1 MKSTK
6 EKIEKSVE
14 NLREP
19 LVDFVQQMVR
29 TPSLPDKEHTVQKLV
44 ASKLKTVE
52 TEVDVF
58 PCRFEQLK
66 DHPAFCD
73 DGFSPNERVDVVGRW
88 MGNSRGR
95 SLILNGHVDV
105 VPTGDETLWDDS
117 PWSGSENDGKIYG
130 RGSCDMKGGL
140 SAGIFALEAL
150 KKLNFK
156 PDGNVLFESVIGE
169 ESGGAGTLAALERGY
184 SADGAVI
191 LEPTSLSLSPIQSGA
206 LTFRLTVTGKATHAA
221 MKWDGINAIEKFSIL
236 QIAIKDLEKRRH
248 EEQTHGF
255 YEDPNRIAP

>member
-6 EKIEKSVE
+6 ENIEKSVD

-19 LVDFVQQMVR
+19 LVDFVQQIVR
-29 TPSLPDKEHTVQKLV
+29 TPSLPDEEHAVQELV
-44 ASKLKTVE
+44 ASKLRRLE

-58 PCRFEQLK
+58 PCQFEQLK

-73 DGFSPNERVDVVGRW
+73 DGFSPDKRIDVVGRW
-88 MGNSRGR
+88 RGNGNGR

-117 PWSGSENDGKIYG
+117 PWSGSANDRKIYG

-140 SAGIFALEAL
+140 SAGIFALETL

-156 PDGNVLFESVIGE
+156 PDGDVLFESVIGE
-169 ESGGAGTLAALERGY
+169 ESGGSGTLAAIERGF
-184 SADGAVI
+184 SAD
-191 LEPTSLSLSPIQSGA
+191 
-206 LTFRLTVTGKATHAA
+206 
-221 MKWDGINAIEKFSIL
+221 
-236 QIAIKDLEKRRH
+236 
-248 EEQTHGF
+248 
-255 YEDPNRIAP
+255 